1 MRSGVDVSGRRCAT
15 TVSHGLTHRQQSHRL
30 RALATG
36 TWEWGSRAGD
46 RGVCLRGEQHRDDLQ
61 REQAPGK
68 VMRHSS
74 QAPLCYSAW
83 LQCQGVGMAKI
94 RIGTCFPLQAVGRG
108 WGKGV
113 ENLLSVPEGLAWRGG
128 PGGCATPGLSPAK
141 GMLLSKGFHSAHFLQ
156 HVLHTDDQFS
166 GNQNKMHLTLRRF

>member
-113 ENLLSVPEGLAWRGG
+113 ENLLSVPEGLAWGGG
-128 PGGCATPGLSPAK
+128 PGGVGHPRPFSCEGHAAVQGVSFSTFLATCL
-141 GMLLSKGFHSAHFLQ
+141 AH
-156 HVLHTDDQFS
+156 
-166 GNQNKMHLTLRRF
+166 R